1 MVKKKVKEKPKK
13 SKEPEKEIEEAETIE
28 SKDIHSAADLVPEGR
43 SAKIVYDWNHDDVKK
58 ISGMARIG
66 LKISQI
72 AAVMDCSHSTFD
84 QRIARDKKLFE
95 DGGDPEF
102 NLYCILEKSRA
113 AGDGAIARTCYEVA
127 LEQKHPTMLI
137 WLSKVRLGWREHIEV
152 SGEVKHTVLYETQL
166 TDGVIRQ
173 DQRSLDNGDIIDAMI
188 EEVTEEACPK
198 PLPD

>member
-1 MVKKKVKEKPKK
+1 MVKKKTTDKRTR
-13 SKEPEKEIEEAETIE
+13 SKAPSTDHLKVETINSE
-28 SKDIHSAADLVPEGR
+28 DIHSAADLVPEGR
-43 SAKIVYDWNHDDVKK
+43 YAKVLYDWDHEDVRK
-58 ISGMARIG
+58 ISSMARIG
-66 LKISQI
+66 LKVSQI
-72 AAVMDCSHSTFD
+72 AAVMDCSLSIFD
-84 QRIARDKKLFE
+84 QRTAADKKSFE
-95 DGGDPEF
+95 DGGDTEF
-102 NLYCILEKSRA
+102 NLHCILEKSRA

-173 DQRSLDNGDIIDAMI
+173 DQRSLDKGDILDAMI
-188 EEVTEEACPK
+188 EEITEEACPK